1 MLFHE
6 KSNYII
12 QLSIQAVTQV
22 LFLNTAIILQ
32 YTGKGVLGI
41 FSIFI
46 TQNISHFTASS
57 STFSSET
64 GFFFPLD
71 WVGRGE
77 EHSDSGPGW
86 AHCPDLHWG
95 TNMFTDLCFRTMSA
109 DVSQWKKAKLSW
121 EQFWPCKTLK
131 VVRGHQGPEDH
142 TQEQLL

>member
-64 GFFFPLD
+64 GFFFPLY
-71 WVGRGE
+71 
-77 EHSDSGPGW
+77 
-86 AHCPDLHWG
+86 
-95 TNMFTDLCFRTMSA
+95 
-109 DVSQWKKAKLSW
+109 
-121 EQFWPCKTLK
+121 
-131 VVRGHQGPEDH
+131 
-142 TQEQLL
+142 